1 MFILLTNNHNSKN
14 QTKINNGQKT
24 ERIIYKE
31 GHQNTAQNSK
41 KIKIKSKKLDVKQ
54 LISQDLEYAYP
65 CTIFLHLSPVLLPG
79 KSHGWRSL
87 VGCSP

>member
-1 MFILLTNNHNSKN
+1 MDKRQKELYIRRVIRTLL
-14 QTKINNGQKT
+14 KIV
-24 ERIIYKE
+24 
-31 GHQNTAQNSK
+31 K